1 MTPDWSAKP
10 VTVPYAKFDDP
21 QTLNLY
27 SYTENAPINRIDA
40 DGHFNDPF
48 GVLSGGAGTG
58 WSNIESPVRF
68 TISVT
73 HTYTTTTVTLPGGA
87 RFTRT
92 NDQSETQVSLY
103 RGPVSGQ
110 GEELFTVTITY
121 ADGTKEHRTGKG
133 HPRRDNNPGDI
144 EYGPFARAAGA
155 SRPPALPARVHQDQ
169 SASRPNGP
177 EALVRSLYTQV
188 LARHPLGVPDDTEMK
203 AFTPFLSKALLHRMD
218 LAIACGADWYRQNP
232 EPHLKPALGWL
243 ELGPFSGDNERA
255 SPQTF
260 LIQRTQ
266 SEKDGFFRVYVR
278 LTRAY
283 PEGTPSIWRI
293 AAIVQR
299 ENGHFVLDNVIYLKD
314 KELDEESSLS
324 EYLSA
329 GCDGAR
335 WIGYGKQ
342 QAGLQHRR

>member
-1 MTPDWSAKP
+1 MLKKSDRLQTAIP
-10 VTVPYAKFDDP
+10 VSSTARG
-21 QTLNLY
+21 
-27 SYTENAPINRIDA
+27 YTEAALAQPAHLDR
-40 DGHFNDPF
+40 PPE
-48 GVLSGGAGTG
+48 LS
-58 WSNIESPVRF
+58 
-68 TISVT
+68 
-73 HTYTTTTVTLPGGA
+73 
-87 RFTRT
+87 
-92 NDQSETQVSLY
+92 
-103 RGPVSGQ
+103 
-110 GEELFTVTITY
+110 
-121 ADGTKEHRTGKG
+121 
-133 HPRRDNNPGDI
+133 
-144 EYGPFARAAGA
+144 GA
-155 SRPPALPARVHQDQ
+155 SRPPALPAGVHQDQ